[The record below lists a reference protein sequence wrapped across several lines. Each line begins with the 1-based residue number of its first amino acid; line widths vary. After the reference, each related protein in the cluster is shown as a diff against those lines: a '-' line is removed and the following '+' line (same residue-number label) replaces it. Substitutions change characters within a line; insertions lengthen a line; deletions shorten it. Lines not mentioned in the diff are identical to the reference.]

1 MEVYSIQGFL
11 WKAKKTVTGGLSW
24 KKNWVYADQEVLLQ
38 YGGNNRPTTSETPK
52 YTWKLADCTIQPN
65 NARKYSFEIISL
77 DNSSVIFTADDADS
91 YSKWLKILT
100 GKGSNQQSTPEEDEE
115 EAEGTVDDK
124 SSQRK
129 SVKGFEDL
137 EEMMKPSSDPMES
150 LIREY
155 YRKQLFKKVHTLIS
169 SFLSF
174 FTLLLFLCISPFF
187 ISLFDRFLSVDL
199 DESHRSS

>member
-65 NARKYSFEIISL
+65 NARKYSFEIISQ

-100 GKGSNQQSTPEEDEE
+100 GKGSNQQNAPEDDEKE
-115 EAEGTVDDK
+115 EEGTVDDK

-129 SVKGFEDL
+129 SVKGFDDL
-137 EEMMKPSSDPMES
+137 EEMMKPSNDPMES

-155 YRKQLFKKVHTLIS
+155 FRKQLFKKVS
-169 SFLSF
+169 SFHFLVSSPYFICTVF
-174 FTLLLFLCISPFF
+174 FLVLLFHV
-187 ISLFDRFLSVDL
+187 SLFFSFCLLSL
-199 DESHRSS
+199 FR